1 MFTSRAE
8 YRLFLREDNA
18 DLRLREKGYRAGL
31 IGEEEY
37 GHFLKKQEAIEWLTD
52 KVSRYIVNPTGENND
67 MFRAMGTS
75 PIRQAT
81 SLKEILRRPE
91 VSFSNLHWCN
101 GDLSEVDRAVLD
113 QVEIQ
118 VKYEGYLRRQQE
130 QIERF
135 KRLEELRIPENMDFE
150 SIIGLSTEVRE
161 KLSKM
166 RPISIGQ
173 ASRIS
178 GITPA
183 AISILIVNL
192 KKLGCI

>member
-1 MFTSRAE
+1 M
-8 YRLFLREDNA
+8 
-18 DLRLREKGYRAGL
+18 
-31 IGEEEY
+31 
-37 GHFLKKQEAIEWLTD
+37 
-52 KVSRYIVNPTGENND
+52 
-67 MFRAMGTS
+67 
-75 PIRQAT
+75 
-81 SLKEILRRPE
+81 
-91 VSFSNLHWCN
+91 
-101 GDLSEVDRAVLD
+101 
-113 QVEIQ
+113 
-118 VKYEGYLRRQQE
+118 KYEGYLERQQE

-135 KRLEELRIPENMDFE
+135 KRLEKVKIPENMDFE

-161 KLSKM
+161 KLSEM